1 MGLIQHKVAL
11 SRQQISMSASTP
23 SSYKQKGPEAARST
37 NVFYYLTYEGSVNL
51 NDISDPVAR
60 EAIENQI
67 RHFGQTPSQLLTEPH
82 PPRSSAMHM
91 VRRGIGG
98 MDFGPAV

>member
-1 MGLIQHKVAL
+1 MYLYLK
-11 SRQQISMSASTP
+11 SCTP
-23 SSYKQKGPEAARST
+23 PFSYKQRGPEAARAT

-51 NDISDPVAR
+51 NEIADPVAR

-67 RHFGQTPSQLLTEPH
+67 RHFGQTPSQLLSEPH

-91 VRRGIGG
+91 VRDSYDSVTILVSS
-98 MDFGPAV
+98 DHPTHPAPPT